1 MIKVSKATFITIH
14 STCYVGKSAE
24 ADALFR
30 TIVDEGNSTDVSTH
44 PLFGDYT
51 DALEDL

>member
-1 MIKVSKATFITIH
+1 MLKVSKDDFIAIH
-14 STCYVGKSAE
+14 SACYVGKDAE
-24 ADALFR
+24 ADRLFR
-30 TIVDEGNSTDVSTH
+30 TIVDEGDSTDVSKH